1 MDGRSERRR
10 NGRRTGAS
18 CAFRL
23 VEGLLRSRDR
33 HLAWRLRRFPGD
45 FRAACRT
52 DDFHTTVLRGVPG
65 HSTRS
70 ELLRASVAASLPG
83 GLYLEFGVFRGAS
96 LALIAGMVEL
106 RDPRARLYGFDS
118 FQGLTEAWNGGE
130 TGAFRVSDRP
140 RAPPNADL
148 VVGPFQQTLVP
159 FLAEHGEP
167 VSFLHVDSDTYSS
180 AAFVLST
187 LSEANRLRQ
196 GAVIVFD
203 EYANHRGWWND
214 GEFLAFQQWVERR
227 AVTFAY
233 LGYLAGAGTVAVK
246 LTAGSGA

>member
-1 MDGRSERRR
+1 MDGRSERKRS
-10 NGRRTGAS
+10 GRRTEAS

-52 DDFHTTVLRGVPG
+52 DDFHATVLRGVPG

-83 GLYLEFGVFRGAS
+83 GLYLEFGVFRGES

-106 RDPRARLYGFDS
+106 QDPRARVYGFDS

-130 TGAFRVSDRP
+130 AGAFRVAECP
-140 RAPPNADL
+140 PAPPNAGL
-148 VVGPFQQTLVP
+148 VTGSFQETLAP
-159 FLAEHGEP
+159 FLAEHSEP
-167 VSFLHVDSDTYSS
+167 VSFLHVDSDTFSS
-180 AAFVLST
+180 ASYVLST
-187 LSEANRLRQ
+187 LSDAGRLRE

-214 GEFLAFQQWVERR
+214 GEYLAFQQWVKRH
-227 AVTFAY
+227 AVPFEY